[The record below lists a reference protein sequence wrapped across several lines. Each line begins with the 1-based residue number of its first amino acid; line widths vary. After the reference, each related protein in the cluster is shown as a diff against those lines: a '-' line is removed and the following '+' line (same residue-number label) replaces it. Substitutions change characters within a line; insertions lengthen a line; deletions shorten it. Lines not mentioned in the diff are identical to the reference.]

1 MGTDKKESCHY
12 PEYSQKMSQLI
23 KPQDRGILICGS
35 GIGIGI
41 AANKCG
47 MPCATA
53 HDEFTAAEVGRNF
66 NVMAMGERVV
76 AQVLACEMVD
86 EFLKAAA

>member
-12 PEYSQKMSQLI
+12 PEYALSMSKVI
-23 KPQDRGILICGS
+23 KPEDRGILVCGS

-47 MPCATA
+47 MACATA
-53 HDEFTAAEVGRNF
+53 HDEYTAAEVGRNF

-76 AQVLACEMVD
+76 AEVLAFEMVD
-86 EFLKAAA
+86 